1 MTPEQLE
8 AEARRVG
15 MSVEKLKA
23 LIEQKTTAP
32 QPVALPKQYA
42 GGSIGA
48 DHQANNWAAAGM
60 SDSQMGAARRN
71 RVSNVARYG
80 QATPSFGAMTSQNA
94 RNNDALQGVQGI
106 TDGAITSLTTAGPL
120 ALKGALAS
128 TALGRGV
135 VGGAN
140 RLGGMAMKGKA
151 GMPVRLAHNA
161 GKKLDP
167 SFARLANTEGGKIA
181 GDVVNKV
188 VSQTL
193 LKPSKDAAATGK
205 AASVARK
212 SGVLPG
218 YARVLAPYAMYLG
231 S

>member
-23 LIEQKTTAP
+23 LIAQKTTAP

-128 TALGRGV
+128 TALG
-135 VGGAN
+135 
-140 RLGGMAMKGKA
+140 GMAMKGKA
-151 GMPVRLAHNA
+151 GMPVKLAHNA

-167 SFARLANTEGGKIA
+167 SFTRLANTEGGKIA

-193 LKPSKDAAATGK
+193 LRPSKDAAATGK

>member
-1 MTPEQLE
+1 
-8 AEARRVG
+8 
-15 MSVEKLKA
+15 
-23 LIEQKTTAP
+23 
-32 QPVALPKQYA
+32 
-42 GGSIGA
+42 
-48 DHQANNWAAAGM
+48 
-60 SDSQMGAARRN
+60 
-71 RVSNVARYG
+71 
-80 QATPSFGAMTSQNA
+80 MTSQNA

-193 LKPSKDAAATGK
+193 LQPSKATGK